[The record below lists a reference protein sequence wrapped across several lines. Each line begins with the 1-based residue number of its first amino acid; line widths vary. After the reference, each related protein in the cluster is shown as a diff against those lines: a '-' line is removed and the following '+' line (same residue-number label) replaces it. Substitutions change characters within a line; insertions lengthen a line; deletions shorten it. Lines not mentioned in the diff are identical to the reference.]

1 MDLLQTFLLQAYDQ
15 GEAEAEAKILA
26 EAGAT
31 LHPELGPRH
40 NIWGSQLSKSEPNK
54 VTGFYAV
61 NGWLAGGF
69 R

>member
-1 MDLLQTFLLQAYDQ
+1 MQQ
-15 GEAEAEAKILA
+15 
-26 EAGAT
+26 AGAK
-31 LHPELGPRH
+31 LIPALGPVK
-40 NIWGSQLSKSEPNK
+40 NVWGSTLSIKEPNK